1 MNANEE
7 NVTMTSEVVRHVA
20 KLSRLA
26 LSDEEI
32 EQAKVDLCSI
42 FAHID
47 RLKDIDTSGVEP
59 LDHPTGLL
67 DRVRN
72 DETGNVLT
80 QQQVLENAPAI
91 KDVYISVPKV
101 LGGQS

>member
-1 MNANEE
+1 MSANEE
-7 NVTMTSEVVRHVA
+7 NVTMTSEVVRHIA

-26 LSDEEI
+26 LTDEQI
-32 EQAKVDLCSI
+32 EQTKVDLGNI

-47 RLKDIDTSGVEP
+47 RLKVVDTSEVEP

-67 DRVRN
+67 DRERN
-72 DETGNVLT
+72 DEVGNVLT